1 MERAEKIGL
10 GIASAAHVLLFAALS
25 SRWLGTPAPLKLNNA
40 PIEVSIADEV
50 ALESAARKLSSA
62 PPPPTPGEVE
72 GPPEQATTAPA
83 EAVAEPRP
91 TPRPEPS
98 PTPVPRPKPEPKKI
112 EKPTPPGPKLVEK
125 LKPPKKETPK
135 KEPPKTAQKE
145 QPKTTTAP
153 APANTPFGETVL
165 ENANFP
171 YSYYIEQ
178 MLNKIDQAW
187 ENPVRSDLPL
197 STVIY
202 FRIQKDGNREDLRSW

>member
-1 MERAEKIGL
+1 MKNPYFISFVVHFLLILSLALWPAPKKPIIPPSQTIQIRFRA
-10 GIASAAHVLLFAALS
+10 AAQAAL
-25 SRWLGTPAPLKLNNA
+25 
-40 PIEVSIADEV
+40 
-50 ALESAARKLSSA
+50 
-62 PPPPTPGEVE
+62 
-72 GPPEQATTAPA
+72 PEAKA
-83 EAVAEPRP
+83 ETQIPQ
-91 TPRPEPS
+91 
-98 PTPVPRPKPEPKKI
+98 PKKI
-112 EKPTPPGPKLVEK
+112 EKPVPPGPKLVEK

-135 KEPPKTAQKE
+135 KEPPKAVQKE
-145 QPKTTTAP
+145 QPKTQAAP

-202 FRIQKDGNREDLRSW
+202 FRIQKDGSVTDLQVEAPSGFGSFDNACRRAILSADPFPPLPSDFADLYLGIHLEFKQ